1 MSISGISQ
9 LLRRQFGP
17 NFKGKVKEWS
27 WQCQD
32 RVKAMLRQ
40 DHGNFN
46 ESSRE
51 GKCMVRAISSKVEA
65 RPKQRQGNVKT
76 KSGQVHGKVKDSK
89 TSV

>member
-1 MSISGISQ
+1 
-9 LLRRQFGP
+9 
-17 NFKGKVKEWS
+17 
-27 WQCQD
+27 
-32 RVKAMLRQ
+32 MLRQ

-65 RPKQRQGNVKT
+65 RPKQGQGNVKT